1 MTATP
6 EPGNRDERPSTLP
19 LLVTGSLGRHAV
31 VCNGCG
37 SLVLNNPNAINAHR
51 DSHGPAAA
59 AAAQPT
65 GGEADDV
72 FRDPTQKGRQLGVII
87 ASLLD
92 TYKPEGVGI
101 WLTSPNRNLGGRPLD
116 LIAAGDGGRVL
127 AEADRLSGGPTR

>member
-1 MTATP
+1 MS
-6 EPGNRDERPSTLP
+6 GERGYRNERGMFEDRSRWYDPD
-19 LLVTGSLGRHAV
+19 
-31 VCNGCG
+31 
-37 SLVLNNPNAINAHR
+37 VL
-51 DSHGPAAA
+51 AAA
-59 AAAQPT
+59 AADQPT

-101 WLTSPNRNLGGRPLD
+101 WLNSPNRNLGGRPLD